1 MFTLFFTLFFPSIPF
16 LYFLCCLY
24 ERKGQR
30 YRSDKSGLTFDVGDG
45 DGDNSMMRCD
55 VVISSGQ
62 VSCVNVRTHLSGA
75 LLRSQSYKFTEIRK
89 RQISTFCTRGR
100 DLAEV
105 LQQCAPPKCLNGD
118 WRGVNAE
125 NTFFVT
131 GELDRKYCVIGREWS
146 DLEPSLSYIEIPGRG
161 HALLQSNVS
170 RGWERVVGS

>member
-16 LYFLCCLY
+16 LYFLSCLY
-24 ERKGQR
+24 KRKGQR
-30 YRSDKSGLTFDVGDG
+30 YRSDKGGLTFDVGDG